1 LGCQENIH
9 GILKKTPLP
18 LPWVVKKAF
27 MEYWITRQTHG
38 LIRHR
43 IVISNMSSVINS

>member
-27 MEYWITRQTHG
+27 MEYWIKMLPLPRVDVFDV
-38 LIRHR
+38 L
-43 IVISNMSSVINS
+43 SLK